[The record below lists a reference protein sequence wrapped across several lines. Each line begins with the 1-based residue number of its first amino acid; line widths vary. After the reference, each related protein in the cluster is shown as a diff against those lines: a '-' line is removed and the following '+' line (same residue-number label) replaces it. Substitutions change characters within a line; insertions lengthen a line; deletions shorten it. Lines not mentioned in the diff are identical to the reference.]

1 MAQKVI
7 IFFDLDGV
15 LADWE
20 KQYNK
25 MSDVPLSAF
34 GKLSNA
40 ERDKI
45 KETLFDYD
53 FFATMDVIPKGMNL
67 LKKYQKEGKN
77 VAILS
82 ATGNINQKEVE
93 RAKRDWVKKH
103 VGAIDVFFVPKL
115 EDKPKMMQKS
125 FDVNVLIDDRQRAVD
140 AWSAK
145 GGKAVL
151 FK

>member
-15 LADWE
+15 LADWV
-20 KQYNK
+20 KQYDEK
-25 MSDVPLSAF
+25 SDVPLDDFA
-34 GKLSNA
+34 KMPKP
-40 ERDKI
+40 ERHKI
-45 KETLFDYD
+45 KETLFNYD

-82 ATGNINQKEVE
+82 ATGNINQKDVE

-103 VGAIDVFFVPKL
+103 IGAIDVYFVPKI

-125 FDVNVLIDDRQRAVD
+125 FDVNILIDDRQEAID
-140 AWSAK
+140 AWNAK